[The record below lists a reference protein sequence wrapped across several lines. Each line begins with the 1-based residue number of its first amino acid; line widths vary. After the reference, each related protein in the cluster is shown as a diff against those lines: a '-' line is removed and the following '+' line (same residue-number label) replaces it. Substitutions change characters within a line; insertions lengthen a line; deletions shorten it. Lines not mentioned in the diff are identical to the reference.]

1 MTKERS
7 YTYYKKAFSE
17 QPKPFAFVDLD
28 FFDANVLAV
37 AERAGNKRIR
47 IASKSIRCTELLR
60 RILEHSDQYQGI
72 MCFTAGEAVWLSEQG
87 FDDLLVAYPT
97 LEPSALKQIAQ
108 AIKKG
113 RRIYLMTDK
122 KAHLEAINAAGKA
135 ADVVLPVCLDLDV
148 SSRYPSLHFGV
159 HRSSLTNMEALKN
172 YWKQLQQFPFV
183 RLEGLMGYEAQIAG
197 VGDQTKGQGLKN
209 KVIQQLQRHS
219 IKQVRRKRA
228 EAVAFL
234 EKQLG
239 QPLLFVNGG
248 GTGSLEST
256 QAEKAVTE
264 VTAGSAFFSPTLF
277 DHYSGFQHLPAAAYA
292 IEIVRQPQAN
302 IYTCL
307 GGGYVAS
314 GMAGKDKV
322 PQPYLP
328 KGCQLNP
335 NEMAGEVQTPI
346 HYSGKEEL
354 KLGDPIFMR
363 HSKAGELCER
373 FTQLFVLQN
382 DKLLGAWPTYR
393 GEGQC
398 FL

>member
-7 YTYYKKAFSE
+7 YAYYKKAFA
-17 QPKPFAFVDLD
+17 QQGKPFAYVDLD
-28 FFDANVLAV
+28 FFDENVLAV
-37 AERAGNKRIR
+37 AQRAGDKRIR
-47 IASKSIRCTELLR
+47 IASKSVRCVGLLR
-60 RILEHSDQYQGI
+60 RILEHSDQYQGL

-97 LEPSALKQIAQ
+97 LEPTALKAVAE

-113 RRIYLMTDK
+113 RSIYLMTDK
-122 KAHLEAINAAGKA
+122 KEHLEAINAAGRA
-135 ADVVLPVCLDLDV
+135 SGVVLPVCVDLDV
-148 SSRYPSLHFGV
+148 SSRYPGLHFGV
-159 HRSSLTNMEALKN
+159 HRSSLTNIDTLKTYWQQLQELPHIALK
-172 YWKQLQQFPFV
+172 
-183 RLEGLMGYEAQIAG
+183 GLMAYEAQIAG

-219 IKQVRRKRA
+219 IGQVRDKRA
-228 EAVAFL
+228 QAVAFL
-234 EKQLG
+234 EEQLG
-239 QPLLFVNGG
+239 QPLVFVNGG

-256 QAEKAVTE
+256 REEAVVTE
-264 VTAGSAFFSPTLF
+264 VAAGSAFFSPTLF
-277 DHYSGFQHLPAAAYA
+277 DQYSHFQHLPSAGFAL
-292 IEIVRQPQAN
+292 EIVRQPSAK

-314 GMAGKDKV
+314 GMVGKDKV

-328 KGCQLNP
+328 KGCALNP

-346 HYSGKEEL
+346 HYSGTTPL
-354 KLGDPIFMR
+354 QLGDPIFMR

-373 FTQLFVLQN
+373 FNQLVVLQN
-382 DKLLGAWPTYR
+382 DKVLGAWPTYR